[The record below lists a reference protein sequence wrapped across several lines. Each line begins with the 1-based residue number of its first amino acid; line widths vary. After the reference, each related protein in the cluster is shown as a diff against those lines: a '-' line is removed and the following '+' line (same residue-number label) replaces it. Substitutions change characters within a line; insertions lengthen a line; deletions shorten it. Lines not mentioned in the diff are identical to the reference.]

1 MDMSQRSKE
10 RRKYEMLRRF
20 GASHEVAVL
29 KLARGNWNPYGG
41 ASSTS
46 TPTAERL
53 AEVESNVG

>member
-1 MDMSQRSKE
+1 MDTSQRAKD

-41 ASSTS
+41 ASST
-46 TPTAERL
+46 PTAERL